1 MVATGQKIGE
11 GFDYPRLDT
20 LMLASPVSFAGRLEQ
35 YLGRLNRDY
44 EGKKEV
50 IVYDYVDSHIRVF
63 DNMYSKRLRTYK
75 RTGFQLITN
84 RILSKQTVNSIYDSG
99 NYMDVF
105 ERDIVEA
112 EKKIIVS
119 SPELTQDKIER
130 FTYLVRARQEAGIT
144 VTVIT
149 DANQVCPGRG
159 RTVRNCDQR
168 EKMSRL
174 TKLSVDFSRKKRYT
188 LP

>member
-1 MVATGQKIGE
+1 
-11 GFDYPRLDT
+11 
-20 LMLASPVSFAGRLEQ
+20 
-35 YLGRLNRDY
+35 
-44 EGKKEV
+44 
-50 IVYDYVDSHIRVF
+50 
-63 DNMYSKRLRTYK
+63 MYSKRLRTYK

-149 DANQVCPGRG
+149 IEPQNVSYGSSELCQRLMGKMQESGIQVIVKEEVIEHFAIIDDELVWHGGMNLLGKEDAWDNLMRIKSDQVAA
-159 RTVRNCDQR
+159 
-168 EKMSRL
+168 ELLEIALKE
-174 TKLSVDFSRKKRYT
+174 
-188 LP
+188 